1 MTAEAVSIII
11 PAYNEEA
18 ALAQDVEDLMEA
30 MGETDREWE
39 IIIVDDG
46 STDGTATVGHSYEE
60 KYENVRFLSHPYN
73 MGGGASRNTGIKASQ
88 YDLVAVVDGDGTY
101 PVKDMPRLVDA
112 MEGYD
117 MVVGARNKEAGTLKF
132 LRVPAKFFIRKLAGF
147 MSGRKIPDLNSGM
160 RVMRKDVFY
169 RYMSILPQGHSWVST
184 ITLSML
190 SNGNPVKYMEIDYF
204 PRKGKSSF
212 HPLKDTAS
220 YLSLVFRTITW
231 FNPLRIFMPLAFL
244 IFAIAL
250 GKLIYDIFWLVHV
263 TSTSVLLMLGTL
275 QIFVLGLLADLIA
288 KRGRI

>member
-1 MTAEAVSIII
+1 MADEAVSIII
-11 PAYNEEA
+11 PAFNEEA
-18 ALAQDVEDLMEA
+18 ALASDVDGLIEA
-30 MGETDREWE
+30 MSATEYAWE

-46 STDGTATVGHSYEE
+46 STDGTAAVGKSYEE
-60 KYENVRFLSHPYN
+60 RYDNVRFLSHPYN

-88 YDLVAVVDGDGTY
+88 YDIVAVVDGDGTY
-101 PVKDMPRLVDA
+101 PVKDMPRLIDA
-112 MEGYD
+112 MPGYD

-147 MSGRKIPDLNSGM
+147 MSGHKIPDLNSGM

-212 HPLKDTAS
+212 QPLKATAS
-220 YLSLVFRTITW
+220 
-231 FNPLRIFMPLAFL
+231 
-244 IFAIAL
+244 
-250 GKLIYDIFWLVHV
+250 
-263 TSTSVLLMLGTL
+263 
-275 QIFVLGLLADLIA
+275 
-288 KRGRI
+288 

>member
-30 MGETDREWE
+30 MRETDREWE

-46 STDGTATVGHSYEE
+46 STDGTAAVGRSYEE
-60 KYENVRFLSHPYN
+60 RYDNIRFLSHPYN
-73 MGGGASRNTGIKASQ
+73 MGGGASRNTGIKASK

-190 SNGNPVKYMEIDYF
+190 SNGNPVKYLEIDYF

-250 GKLIYDIFWLVHV
+250 GKLIYDIFWLVHI

-288 KRGRI
+288 KRGRV

>member
-1 MTAEAVSIII
+1 MADEAVSIII
-11 PAYNEEA
+11 PAFNEEK
-18 ALAQDVEDLMEA
+18 ALASDMDGLIEA
-30 MGETDREWE
+30 MSATQYTWE

-46 STDGTATVGHSYEE
+46 STDGTAAVGKSYEE
-60 KYENVRFLSHPYN
+60 RYGNVRFLSHPYN

-88 YDLVAVVDGDGTY
+88 YDIVAVVDGDGTY
-101 PVKDMPRLVDA
+101 PVKDMPRLIAA
-112 MEGYD
+112 MPGYD

-147 MSGRKIPDLNSGM
+147 MSGHRIPDLNSGM

-231 FNPLRIFMPLAFL
+231 FNPLRVFMPLAF
-244 IFAIAL
+244 IFLAFAL
-250 GKLIYDIFWLVHV
+250 GKLIYDVFWLVHI
-263 TSTSVLLMLGTL
+263 TSTSVLLILGTL
-275 QIFVLGLLADLIA
+275 QVLALGLLADLIA